1 MRHASCGNGG
11 AMEREESQKEAFL
24 SFHSS
29 LEISPPTR
37 DSHIS
42 TAPATRPVFVEQRK
56 TARRIYLGGWESGN
70 PEAGFPLSHR
80 PDQPAAQGKNHFEKQ
95 LKTKAVYT
103 KLLTP
108 PSEVKAELRRRMHD
122 PLPEVGQWLRSV
134 VGGHIRY
141 YGVPMNGPGLRT
153 FRSQVGWLWYR
164 TLSRRSQNGRV
175 PWDRMRRLIARW
187 LPPARI
193 SHPYPLRRRGVVT
206 EARAGCGQAARPDLW
221 RGCSDAS
228 WHL

>member
-1 MRHASCGNGG
+1 MRMPFELAVSHEPPVGVQ
-11 AMEREESQKEAFL
+11 EEAFL

-29 LEISPPTR
+29 LEISPSTR

-108 PSEVKAELRRRMHD
+108 PQGYEKNGLTVN
-122 PLPEVGQWLRSV
+122 RS
-134 VGGHIRY
+134 
-141 YGVPMNGPGLRT
+141 
-153 FRSQVGWLWYR
+153 
-164 TLSRRSQNGRV
+164 
-175 PWDRMRRLIARW
+175 
-187 LPPARI
+187 
-193 SHPYPLRRRGVVT
+193 
-206 EARAGCGQAARPDLW
+206 RAGSR
-221 RGCSDAS
+221 
-228 WHL
+228 

>member
-1 MRHASCGNGG
+1 
-11 AMEREESQKEAFL
+11 MEREESQKEAFL

-108 PSEVKAELRRRMHD
+108 PATLIYRLLRWGQPYVDEGAEAYEKRYKEV
-122 PLPEVGQWLRSV
+122 
-134 VGGHIRY
+134 
-141 YGVPMNGPGLRT
+141 
-153 FRSQVGWLWYR
+153 
-164 TLSRRSQNGRV
+164 RV
-175 PWDRMRRLIARW
+175 KSLTAAAKDLGYQ
-187 LPPARI
+187 LTPAATQ
-193 SHPYPLRRRGVVT
+193 L
-206 EARAGCGQAARPDLW
+206 
-221 RGCSDAS
+221 
-228 WHL
+228 

>member
-11 AMEREESQKEAFL
+11 AMEREESQKQAFL

-108 PSEVKAELRRRMHD
+108 PCSRPSSTLHPFVERLVGTLGETCSTLWRSELVALFCLSLLRWPYVQTCTKA
-122 PLPEVGQWLRSV
+122 VNSGGQT
-134 VGGHIRY
+134 G
-141 YGVPMNGPGLRT
+141 
-153 FRSQVGWLWYR
+153 
-164 TLSRRSQNGRV
+164 
-175 PWDRMRRLIARW
+175 
-187 LPPARI
+187 
-193 SHPYPLRRRGVVT
+193 
-206 EARAGCGQAARPDLW
+206 RAGSTFLPRVVVRANPCKGYVSLVR
-221 RGCSDAS
+221 
-228 WHL
+228 